1 MLRGEVWLIDL
12 DPAVGAEM
20 RKTRPAVIVSS
31 DRIGILPLKVVVPL
45 TEWKERYSGAPWFIK
60 VEPGRNSGLDKTS
73 AADTFQVRS
82 VAQQRFVRKVGLL
95 SAPTMTA
102 VSAALAEV
110 LEIGP

>member
-45 TEWKERYSGAPWFIK
+45 TEWKERYSGVPWLIK
-60 VEPGRNSGLDKTS
+60 VEPDRNSGLDKTS

-82 VAQQRFVRKVGLL
+82 VAQQRFVRKIGLL